1 MKIAQQMQSAFGE
14 SVVLEERTA
23 PIESHDR
30 SARTDTRPKIRAEL
44 CARAREV
51 RNIEEGLLWVDH
63 SEFHLSTAISQ
74 LERVV
79 ECLSAD
85 PGRPGWSEA
94 AQLIVTEAFD
104 SILTA
109 ANSRLGDRPLFGGF
123 AEVDPVS
130 LEDGVWSYMGDSGRI
145 MKRALATGTIAI
157 NLPGDV
163 LFGFA
168 AGDNVLHLLD
178 GLFRELEIGPDVVV
192 LAGDLGAS
200 VRRMQDGMVDLAA
213 VRSRLSSALVQ
224 AMVEQ
229 NRLRRYLDEAEES
242 VECTDR
248 SLFQAA
254 TYQVAVDVFSR
265 ALQPSLVDFLR

>member
-23 PIESHDR
+23 PIETRDQSV
-30 SARTDTRPKIRAEL
+30 RTDTRPKIRAEL
-44 CARAREV
+44 CARAREA
-51 RNIEEGLLWVDH
+51 RSIEEGLLWVDH

-79 ECLSAD
+79 GCLSAD
-85 PGRPGWSEA
+85 PERPGWSEA
-94 AQLIVTEAFD
+94 ARVVVTEAFD

-123 AEVDPVS
+123 AEVDPVA
-130 LEDGVWSYMGDSGRI
+130 LEDGVWSYAGDSGRI
-145 MKRALATGTIAI
+145 TKRALATGTIAI
-157 NLPGDV
+157 NLSGDA

-178 GLFRELEIGPDVVV
+178 GLFRELEIGPDVGV
-192 LAGDLGAS
+192 LAGDLEPS
-200 VRRMQDGMVDLAA
+200 VRRLQDGMAEFA
-213 VRSRLSSALVQ
+213 SVRSRLSAALVQ
-224 AMVEQ
+224 AMIEQ
-229 NRLRRYLDEAEES
+229 NRLRRHLGEADES
-242 VECTDR
+242 VELTDQ
-248 SLFQAA
+248 SLLQAA

>member
-14 SVVLEERTA
+14 SVVREERTA
-23 PIESHDR
+23 SIESHGR
-30 SARTDTRPKIRAEL
+30 SARTDTRPKVRAEL
-44 CARAREV
+44 CARAGEV

-63 SEFHLSTAISQ
+63 SEFHLSTAISH

-79 ECLSAD
+79 DCLSAD

-94 AQLIVTEAFD
+94 AQLVVTEAFD

-168 AGDNVLHLLD
+168 AGDNVLDLLD

>member
-63 SEFHLSTAISQ
+63 SELHLSTAISQ

-130 LEDGVWSYMGDSGRI
+130 LKDGVWSYVGDSGRI
-145 MKRALATGTIAI
+145 TKRALATGTIAI

-168 AGDNVLHLLD
+168 AGDNVLDLLD

-192 LAGDLGAS
+192 LAGDLEAS
-200 VRRMQDGMVDLAA
+200 VRRLQDGMAEFA
-213 VRSRLSSALVQ
+213 SVRSRLSSALVQ
-224 AMVEQ
+224 AIVEQ

-248 SLFQAA
+248 SLFRAA

>member
-1 MKIAQQMQSAFGE
+1 MKIAHQRQSAIGE
-14 SVVLEERTA
+14 FVAIETRIA
-23 PIESHDR
+23 PIESLDR
-30 SARTDTRPKIRAEL
+30 SVRTDTRPRIRAEL

-63 SEFHLSTAISQ
+63 SEFHLSTAMSH

-79 ECLSAD
+79 DCLSAD
-85 PGRPGWSEA
+85 LERPGRVEA
-94 AQLIVTEAFD
+94 AQVVVVEAFD
-104 SILTA
+104 SILAA

-130 LEDGVWSYMGDSGRI
+130 LENGVWSYVGDSGRI
-145 MKRALATGTIAI
+145 MKRVLATGTIAI
-157 NLPGDV
+157 NLPGDA

-168 AGDNVLHLLD
+168 AGDSVLHLLD
-178 GLFRELEIGPDVVV
+178 GLFRDLEIGPEVSA
-192 LAGDLGAS
+192 LAGDLEAC
-200 VRRMQDGMVDLAA
+200 VRRLQDGMAEFA
-213 VRSRLSSALVQ
+213 SVRSRLSSALVQ

-229 NRLRRYLDEAEES
+229 NRLRRYLGEAGGS
-242 VECTDR
+242 VECSDR
-248 SLFQAA
+248 SLLQAA